1 MITVES
7 DLGRY
12 VTQKR
17 QEKGWSQRE
26 LGRRAGIR
34 GATISKLEAGTTRPT
49 NDTIVKVARALG
61 EKEEA
66 LLRLA
71 GHLPEAPPT
80 TDFTTAVCRAF
91 CLLDEKQQNAV
102 ATLIFELA
110 GGGQPALVTRASAQA
125 RGLRPIDVGKI
136 GAVWDDVC
144 TEMEYCGLLLHED
157 CADGGRIERHF
168 RLLSSTLA
176 KALLDTVGNREG
188 ADWAQYVHR
197 VLEAHQRHSMEES
210 IGSSPNERE
219 PDG

>member
-1 MITVES
+1 MAFVAQTSRPVY
-7 DLGRY
+7 RPR
-12 VTQKR
+12 VT
-17 QEKGWSQRE
+17 E
-26 LGRRAGIR
+26 
-34 GATISKLEAGTTRPT
+34 
-49 NDTIVKVARALG
+49 VA
-61 EKEEA
+61 E
-66 LLRLA
+66 
-71 GHLPEAPPT
+71 
-80 TDFTTAVCRAF
+80 
-91 CLLDEKQQNAV
+91 
-102 ATLIFELA
+102 
-110 GGGQPALVTRASAQA
+110 
-125 RGLRPIDVGKI
+125 I

-144 TEMEYCGLLLHED
+144 TEMEYCGLLLRED

>member
-1 MITVES
+1 M
-7 DLGRY
+7 
-12 VTQKR
+12 
-17 QEKGWSQRE
+17 EKGIFIEWLNERLQERGWLAAELARRSGVSQSQISLVASGQRNPGPE
-26 LGRRAGIR
+26 FCRDVALAFGEDPVQVFRMVGYLP
-34 GATISKLEAGTTRPT
+34 AT
-49 NDTIVKVARALG
+49 
-61 EKEEA
+61 
-66 LLRLA
+66 
-71 GHLPEAPPT
+71 PPP
-80 TDFTTAVCRAF
+80 TDFTTAVYRAF
-91 CLLDEKQQNAV
+91 RLLDEKQQNAV

-197 VLEAHQRHSMEES
+197 LLEAHQRHSMEES